1 LEIKSSKLFS
11 YDLVANPAFYN
22 YTFKMIF
29 DREEERKKLKNDRT
43 EKLNRLN
50 NL

>member
-1 LEIKSSKLFS
+1 LVVNTRKLFT
-11 YDLVANPAFYN
+11 YDIVSSPAFFN
-22 YTFKMIF
+22 CRFEKMY

-43 EKLNRLN
+43 EKLNRLK